1 VLYLDNEQLL
11 EAIQSSFLSELGK
24 LENRITQEI
33 KSMKQDSKS
42 RFMQVEER
50 ITQLHDDTGNGF
62 QEVKTILYED
72 VVEITNEMVSDKD
85 LIRREIDALKGRIYM
100 LEKKLSKIS

>member
-24 LENRITQEI
+24 LEDRITREM
-33 KSMKQDSKS
+33 KSVKQASES
-42 RFMQVEER
+42 RFIHVEES
-50 ITQLHDDTGNGF
+50 IANLHDDTSNGF

-72 VVEITNEMVSDKD
+72 VVEITNEMVNDKES
-85 LIRREIDALKGRIYM
+85 IRREIDALKGRIYL

>member
-42 RFMQVEER
+42 RFIQVEER
-50 ITQLHDDTGNGF
+50 ITQLHDDTGAGF
-62 QEVKTILYED
+62 QEVKNILYED